1 MQCLPRNLRAGG
13 QHAVTKTMATEGGKL
28 VCMKKFTV
36 ITICLNAERDIEKT
50 ILSVLHQ
57 SSTDF
62 EYIVKDGQSTDQTVA
77 IAESFAP
84 AFAKR
89 GISYSVLTQKDAGIY
104 DAMNQ
109 AIQQSQGEWLL
120 FMNAGDRF
128 AMNDVLSLVKMSG
141 YLETAEIVYGDV
153 ILEKGEEF
161 QYRKPMPLKK
171 FYDDMP
177 FCHQS
182 VFTKRC
188 LFEKNLYS
196 TCYRISSDYEFY
208 LKMYVQ
214 KRVFEYIPVAFAIF
228 NLDGFSVNNW
238 ELCMRERIRIY
249 QSMPVCNDD
258 AIQALQQR
266 IDRAGKTSII
276 RKVALQLLPTGI
288 TRRIRERNKRKAG
301 WTTEKGI
308 KDLNA
313 SYYMEAM
320 RRFQQVQEEK

>member
-89 GISYSVLTQKDAGIY
+89 GISYSVLSQKDAGIY

-128 AMNDVLSLVKMSG
+128 AMNDVLSLVKLSG
-141 YLETAEIVYGDV
+141 YLETAEIVYGDA
-153 ILEKGEEF
+153 IFMDGSLYC
-161 QYRKPMPLKK
+161 YRKVRPLNE
-171 FYDDMP
+171 FYFTMP

-182 VFTKRC
+182 TFTKRN
-188 LFEKNLYS
+188 LFGKECFS
-196 TCYRISSDYEFY
+196 TQYRIASDYAFHLE
-208 LKMYVQ
+208 MYV
-214 KRVFEYIPVAFAIF
+214 KGKKHEYIPAA
-228 NLDGFSVNNW
+228 FSVSSPNGISATQW
-238 ELCMRERIRIY
+238 RRSLQERIQIY
-249 QSMPVCNDD
+249 ESMPERNEE
-258 AIQALQQR
+258 AIAEA
-266 IDRAGKTSII
+266 RAKLEKKEKRAYRQLII
-276 RKVALQLLPTGI
+276 KLLPAGI
-288 TRRIRERNKRKAG
+288 TRKIRERNKRKAG
-301 WTTEKGI
+301 WTTEKRI
-308 KDLNA
+308 EDLNA
-313 SYYMEAM
+313 GYFMEAM
-320 RRFQQVQEEK
+320 RSFQHRQE